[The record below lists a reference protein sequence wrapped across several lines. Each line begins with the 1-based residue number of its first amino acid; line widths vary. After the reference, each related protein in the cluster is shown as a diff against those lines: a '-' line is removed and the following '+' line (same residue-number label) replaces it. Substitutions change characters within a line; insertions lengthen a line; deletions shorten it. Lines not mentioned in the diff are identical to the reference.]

1 MLIYEEDKMEWE
13 L

>member
-1 MLIYEEDKMEWE
+1 MLIYEEDEMEWE